1 MKSNITKIIAVFFA
15 VIMIVVANNA
25 ISNHTGVDCEQ
36 FLADPTPDS
45 RDAVVE
51 SFFGNI
57 FPPLAK
63 DNSKSAEESVAKD
76 VMRGYHCG
84 AFAIQNNFR

>member
-1 MKSNITKIIAVFFA
+1 MKSNITKIIAIFLA
-15 VIMIVVANNA
+15 VITIVVVNNA
-25 ISNHTGVDCEQ
+25 VSNHTDVDCEQ
-36 FLADPTPDS
+36 FLADPTPNS

-57 FPPLAK
+57 FQPLAK
-63 DNSKSAEESVAKD
+63 DSKSAEEAVAKD

-84 AFAIQNNFR
+84 ASAVQNQFR